1 MYFIANGFIYRK
13 SNSIIHKLDPRVK
26 LLISI
31 QLFTLALLVSN
42 LYNLAIIF
50 IAISIFSLLGKITKR
65 LLRTMIFATGF
76 SALILIINYFAGY
89 SLIYSIQIALRFI
102 AIVCST
108 SLFFLVTS
116 PDELEYVLRWFRLPR
131 DLVFAFVT
139 SVRFVPV
146 ILMDTLQIIDA
157 QKSRGL
163 ELEKGNPIIRIKKFI
178 PILVPLIINEVIRS
192 GELAEA
198 MESRGYG
205 ISKNPTSLYS
215 LQLIKQDLIVMFISS
230 ISFISIIFFGY

>member
-50 IAISIFSLLGKITKR
+50 IAISIFSLLCKITNR
-65 LLRTMIFATGF
+65 LFRTMIFATGF
-76 SALILIINYFAGY
+76 SALILKINYFAGY

-116 PDELEYVLRWFRLPR
+116 PDELEYVF
-131 DLVFAFVT
+131 
-139 SVRFVPV
+139 
-146 ILMDTLQIIDA
+146 
-157 QKSRGL
+157 
-163 ELEKGNPIIRIKKFI
+163 
-178 PILVPLIINEVIRS
+178 
-192 GELAEA
+192 
-198 MESRGYG
+198 
-205 ISKNPTSLYS
+205 
-215 LQLIKQDLIVMFISS
+215 
-230 ISFISIIFFGY
+230 

>member
-76 SALILIINYFAGY
+76 SALILIINYFEGY
-89 SLIYSIQIALRFI
+89 SLIYSIQITLRLI
-102 AIVCST
+102 AIV
-108 SLFFLVTS
+108 L
-116 PDELEYVLRWFRLPR
+116 
-131 DLVFAFVT
+131 
-139 SVRFVPV
+139 
-146 ILMDTLQIIDA
+146 
-157 QKSRGL
+157 
-163 ELEKGNPIIRIKKFI
+163 
-178 PILVPLIINEVIRS
+178 
-192 GELAEA
+192 
-198 MESRGYG
+198 
-205 ISKNPTSLYS
+205 
-215 LQLIKQDLIVMFISS
+215 
-230 ISFISIIFFGY
+230 